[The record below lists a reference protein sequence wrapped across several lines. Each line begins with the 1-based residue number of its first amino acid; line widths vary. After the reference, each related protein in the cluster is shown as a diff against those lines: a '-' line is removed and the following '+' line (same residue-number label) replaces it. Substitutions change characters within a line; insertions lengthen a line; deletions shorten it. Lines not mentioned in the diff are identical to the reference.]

1 MLMTWRSLLFI
12 HWPVPAE
19 ALQPLVPE
27 PLEIDTF
34 DGRAWVGLIPFT
46 MPSVRMTR
54 LPTVPTTR
62 RFHECNVR
70 TYVTDRD
77 QPGVYFFSLD
87 AASRLAVW
95 CARRFW
101 HLNYCFSRIDVHQE
115 GDVIHYA
122 VDRAGNPAARMR
134 CAWRRGSTREQSKP
148 GELAY
153 FLTERYML
161 YTVNRQ
167 GRLLGGRIWHRPWP
181 LRNAIFANGHQQ
193 NKCTRCKLPMLYIS
207 GPICFVTEFASGDP
221 AAQVGSARDRRG
233 LVLRGGRPTSP

>member
-46 MPSVRMTR
+46 MPRVRMTR
-54 LPTVPTTR
+54 LPVVPTTR

-87 AASRLAVW
+87 ATSRLAVW

-101 HLNYCFSRIDVHQE
+101 HLNYRFSRIDVHQE

-122 VDRAGNPAARMR
+122 VDRAGDPAARMR
-134 CAWRRGSTREQSKP
+134 CAWRGGSTREQSKP

-181 LRNAIFANGHQQ
+181 LRDAE
-193 NKCTRCKLPMLYIS
+193 LL
-207 GPICFVTEFASGDP
+207 ELD
-221 AAQVGSARDRRG
+221 DG
-233 LVLRGGRPTSP
+233 LVWAAGITIPDETPVLYHADELHVRAWPLEPVRSAPARH